1 MGTSLAGGTVIVKT
15 NRIALLGGAAATL
28 GFFFLPLIELRPNR
42 LASGVPFGLL
52 QLAGDVRYTVLF
64 VLAIAPLLVALVTQ
78 GRTRGWILATLG
90 NLLLVLTLFVP
101 ALASEQL
108 LTDAATF
115 LDEGVRLSNPRVL
128 PSGALILGLLGGYM
142 VLFAG
147 LGDLARAQVGRV
159 ARFFAAWTGVALIA
173 LLFVRGRFDVYSV
186 VVEFH
191 RRGEQLGQGLVEHT
205 MFVAVAL
212 VVGLVLG
219 IGLGLWAHR
228 DAQAAPVVLYA
239 VGIIQTLPSLALFG
253 LLLAPLA
260 RLGNQRA
267 FTIGLFLLL
276 AGGAAAL
283 LITLYRRTADSLA
296 TRPRYALLIASAVV
310 SAAPL
315 ALVTVIFSSFLFRS
329 SLRAFTSAAAP
340 FPLFRTLL
348 LALLLVAAALW
359 GLGRALPPG
368 GVKRFLRALS
378 WSAGGVFGIVLLVAL
393 GRASSQLLGGVESIQ
408 TLVMRDLGVSG
419 IGTAPAV
426 IALTLYSL
434 LPLVRNTYAGLGNVD
449 PAVTDS
455 GRGMGMNAAQRF
467 MQLELPIA
475 LPVIMAGVRN
485 AAVSLV
491 GIGAV
496 AAVIGAGGLGEFILG
511 GIINTSIDQI
521 LLGALPAVLLAVVL
535 DTGLRGLERLLVS
548 PGIRQLET

>member
-1 MGTSLAGGTVIVKT
+1 
-15 NRIALLGGAAATL
+15 
-28 GFFFLPLIELRPNR
+28 
-42 LASGVPFGLL
+42 
-52 QLAGDVRYTVLF
+52 
-64 VLAIAPLLVALVTQ
+64 
-78 GRTRGWILATLG
+78 
-90 NLLLVLTLFVP
+90 
-101 ALASEQL
+101 
-108 LTDAATF
+108 
-115 LDEGVRLSNPRVL
+115 
-128 PSGALILGLLGGYM
+128 
-142 VLFAG
+142 
-147 LGDLARAQVGRV
+147 
-159 ARFFAAWTGVALIA
+159 
-173 LLFVRGRFDVYSV
+173 
-186 VVEFH
+186 
-191 RRGEQLGQGLVEHT
+191 
-205 MFVAVAL
+205 
-212 VVGLVLG
+212 
-219 IGLGLWAHR
+219 LGLWAHR
-228 DAQAAPVVLYA
+228 DALAAPVVLYA

-267 FTIGLFLLL
+267 FSVGLFLLL

-296 TRPRYALLIASAVV
+296 TRPRYALLIV

-348 LALLLVAAALW
+348 LVAAALW
-359 GLGRALPPG
+359 GLGRALSPG
-368 GVKRFLRALS
+368 GIKRSLRALS
-378 WSAGGVFGIVLLVAL
+378 WGAGGVFAIVLLTSL
-393 GRASSQLLGGVESIQ
+393 GWASSQLLGGVESVQ

-475 LPVIMAGVRN
+475 PPVIMAGVCN

-491 GIGAV
+491 G
-496 AAVIGAGGLGEFILG
+496 IGAGGLGEFILG
-511 GIINTSIDQI
+511 WIINNSIDQI
-521 LLGALPAVLLAVVL
+521 LLGALPVVLLAVVL
-535 DTGLRGLERLLVS
+535 DTGLRGLEQLLVS
-548 PGIRQLET
+548 PGTR